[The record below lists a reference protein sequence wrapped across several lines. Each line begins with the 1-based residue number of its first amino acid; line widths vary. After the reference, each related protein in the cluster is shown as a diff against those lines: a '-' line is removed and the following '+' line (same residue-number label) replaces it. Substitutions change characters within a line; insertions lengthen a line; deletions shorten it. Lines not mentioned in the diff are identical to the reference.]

1 MCLVKGKWK
10 PNEFKADI
18 KHFAQQTKLKV
29 NAVSQF
35 PQPSISDAL
44 QGAHPLVLTEEK
56 RHIVLSE

>member
-29 NAVSQF
+29 NAVS
-35 PQPSISDAL
+35 
-44 QGAHPLVLTEEK
+44 
-56 RHIVLSE
+56 